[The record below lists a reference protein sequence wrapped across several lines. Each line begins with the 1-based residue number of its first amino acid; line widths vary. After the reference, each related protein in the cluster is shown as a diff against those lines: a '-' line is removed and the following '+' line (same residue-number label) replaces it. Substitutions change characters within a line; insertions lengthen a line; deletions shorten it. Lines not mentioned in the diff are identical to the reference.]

1 VVLTV
6 SSAVTTACAR
16 GSLTY
21 GDHHLSTDD
30 SGHLP
35 TNTASANSR
44 RPKAHRQVLTPVLAE
59 AVPEHEYRPRGVRRV
74 ERPPGA
80 ADGARRT
87 WAWPARVR
95 HDRRRGGGRKAAP

>member
-6 SSAVTTACAR
+6 SSAVATACAR

-35 TNTASANSR
+35 SNTAPANGGC
-44 RPKAHRQVLTPVLAE
+44 PKAHRQVLTPVLTE
-59 AVPEHEYRPRGVRRV
+59 VVPEHEYRPRGV
-74 ERPPGA
+74 
-80 ADGARRT
+80 
-87 WAWPARVR
+87 
-95 HDRRRGGGRKAAP
+95 

>member
-1 VVLTV
+1 MV
-6 SSAVTTACAR
+6 SSAEATTSTV

-35 TNTASANSR
+35 TNTTTANGG
-44 RPKAHRQVLTPVLAE
+44 RPNAHRQVLTPVLAE

-74 ERPPGA
+74 VRPPGA
-80 ADGARRT
+80 VDGAGRT
-87 WAWPARVR
+87 WA
-95 HDRRRGGGRKAAP
+95 